1 MKNQIKM
8 SLYDDELHSMKD
20 LFTDIYEILESGSD
34 EKTADEVIWSV
45 CTELEIKG
53 QVWLK
58 GMINGVECMALIDG
72 ALYIKHESADKAK
85 KRVLHTFALLGQYL
99 EKVTGVKIELK
110 AVGDPCNLYNENLL
124 VNGNWQL
131 LNPSEQKAIT
141 KKGYC
146 PNDVVTKL
154 INKIS
159 QLEK

>member
-34 EKTADEVIWSV
+34 EKTADEAIWSV
-45 CTELEIKG
+45 CAELEIKG

-85 KRVLHTFALLGQYL
+85 KRVLHTFARLGQYL

-131 LNPSEQKAIT
+131 LNPSEQKAIM

-146 PNDVVTKL
+146 PNDLVTKL